1 MPTTLR
7 TIFDRI
13 YDKSEWGFGSGP
25 GSDPSHLKEYAAY
38 LNGLIRDLKVKRFL
52 DVGCGD
58 CRLAKMLDLDG
69 VIYIGI
75 DVSKSAL
82 QMAIALG
89 IPEDFNLWE
98 CTAAEV
104 PVVCDLVHV
113 KDVCQHLPFA
123 AVSELLE
130 DIAKHKHAVI
140 TNDAPHFPQDCNPG
154 AYRPIDITQPPINA
168 TGYKHD
174 RLFHIN
180 GYSKLAI
187 VR

>member
-13 YDKSEWGFGSGP
+13 YARDEWGGGSGP
-25 GSDPSHLKEYAAY
+25 GSDPEHLKEYADY

-58 CRLAKMLDLDG
+58 CRLAKMLDLQG
-69 VIYIGI
+69 VEYLGY
-75 DVSKSAL
+75 DVSESAL
-82 QMAIALG
+82 DLAVATGAGHLKLMRG
-89 IPEDFNLWE
+89 
-98 CTAAEV
+98 TASDV
-104 PVVCDLVHV
+104 PYVCDLVHV

-123 AVSELLE
+123 TVSDILA

-140 TNDAPHFPQDCNPG
+140 TNDVPHFPHDCDPG

-168 TGYKHD
+168 TGYKPD
-174 RLFHIN
+174 RIFTIN
-180 GYSKLAI
+180 GFTKLTLT
-187 VR
+187 R

>member
-13 YDKSEWGFGSGP
+13 YDRDEWGGGSGP
-25 GSDPSHLKEYAAY
+25 GSDPAHLNEYAAY
-38 LNGLIRDLKVKRFL
+38 LNGLIRDLKVRWFL

-58 CRLAKMLDLDG
+58 CRLAKMLDLKG
-69 VIYIGI
+69 VNYLGI
-75 DVSKSAL
+75 DVSQAAL
-82 QMAIALG
+82 DLAVATGAGHLQLRC
-89 IPEDFNLWE
+89 DTVF
-98 CTAAEV
+98 EV
-104 PVVCDLVHV
+104 PYVYDLVHV
-113 KDVCQHLPFA
+113 KDVFQHLPFA
-123 AVSELLE
+123 TVSDMLAG
-130 DIAKHKHAVI
+130 IAKHKHAVI
-140 TNDAPHFPQDCNPG
+140 TNDAPHFPQDCDPG